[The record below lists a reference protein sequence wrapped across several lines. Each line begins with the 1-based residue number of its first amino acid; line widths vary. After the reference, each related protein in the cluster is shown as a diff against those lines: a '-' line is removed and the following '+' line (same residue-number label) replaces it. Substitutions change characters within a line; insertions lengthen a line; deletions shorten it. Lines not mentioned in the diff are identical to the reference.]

1 MILTISC
8 LELIGLQKVF
18 QQMKQ
23 RLHSKVQ
30 DLPVTFIVHEEYK
43 LEANLKY
50 TFVTLL
56 LNQSKNQR
64 LI

>member
-1 MILTISC
+1 MILTTSC
-8 LELIGLQKVF
+8 LELIGLQRVF

-23 RLHSKVQ
+23 RQHSRVQ
-30 DLPVTFIVHEEYK
+30 ELPITFIVHEEYK

-50 TFVTLL
+50 IFVTLL